1 MMKRLLQLEPGGLD
15 TGMSDESGWG
25 RALRCAPTAA
35 ESLRTETSV
44 GGAVSRA
51 AVTQAGRDYRPQD

>member
-1 MMKRLLQLEPGGLD
+1 MMKRLLRLEPGGLD
-15 TGMSDESGWG
+15 TGRSDESRQG
-25 RALRCAPTAA
+25 RALRCAPRAA

-51 AVTQAGRDYRPQD
+51 AVTQTGGDYRLQD